1 MNSPFKQAYVPYA
14 CFLVGVLLIFLWARS
29 RSVEGFENNGLSSTY
44 VTKAPY
50 SFEMYYVD
58 WCPHCHSALPEFK
71 ALTGESKDSTVTIG
85 GKQVACKA
93 IEAEKNPD
101 QVRGKVSGYPTIQLY
116 NAEGSLVKE
125 YSGQRTQAGFLSFL
139 EDAVNR
145 PQ

>member
-1 MNSPFKQAYVPYA
+1 MNAVFKQAYVPYA
-14 CFLVGVLLIFLWARS
+14 CFLAGVVLIFLWARS
-29 RSVEGFENNGLSSTY
+29 RTMEGFENNGLSSTY

-58 WCPHCHSALPEFK
+58 WCPHCTSALPQFK
-71 ALTGESKDSTVTIG
+71 SLTPDEKNPTVTIG
-85 GKQVACKA
+85 GKKVACKA
-93 IEAEKNPD
+93 VEAETNPD

-125 YSGQRTQAGFLSFL
+125 YSGERTKAGFLSFL